1 MALSVDATKFFN
13 IVNILIKKFQNIHYF
28 CFINPFTA
36 EWILCKQCFD
46 KTSEIYFLLIKYRSG
61 ISGNIVSA
69 FKNHHRN
76 NSFLQFLY
84 IKICLLCMQLIKTAF
99 MILDITNTSKYFIQ
113 YNHRFYKWFFEGSG
127 TRFEY
132 VTKCT

>member
-84 IKICLLCMQLIKTAF
+84 IKNLFIMYAINKNCVY
-99 MILDITNTSKYFIQ
+99 DIRYYKYFEIL
-113 YNHRFYKWFFEGSG
+113 YSI
-127 TRFEY
+127 
-132 VTKCT
+132 